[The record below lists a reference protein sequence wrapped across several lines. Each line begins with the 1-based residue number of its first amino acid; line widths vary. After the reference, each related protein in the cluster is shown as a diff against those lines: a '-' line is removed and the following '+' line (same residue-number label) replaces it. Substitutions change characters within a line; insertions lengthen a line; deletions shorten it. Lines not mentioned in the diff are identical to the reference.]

1 MMNFL
6 CKNKKHRFHPFSIS
20 LSVILVLYSLNTWS
34 QGVIQMP
41 EVKEVPDLERESL
54 LLDMDIP
61 AVRDRDPDPEAGER
75 LNIKEFRLQGIVEY
89 PALGITREAIQQR
102 VETIRFDLMREGLV
116 TDFGDFTLDELGEIG
131 GLVRDIERD
140 TPAEHVGPL
149 EVQKFVFLVRDQ
161 MRRRGVTVGMIESV
175 ALEIT
180 NFYRERGFILAKA
193 FIPKQQVRDGI
204 VAITLLLGELGEVK
218 VEDNKRVSENLI
230 KQPFKRDI
238 NKPVTNN
245 RIDESLY
252 LVNDIPGVR
261 AQGFFSPGA
270 QVGDTL
276 LTTKILEEKWTTFNL
291 RIDNHGSEN
300 TSENRAYADV
310 YVHNP
315 LGIGDEIHASI
326 LNSYNP
332 DNSTYGSLRYSSF
345 IFSPRVRGSLGYSTN
360 DFVSRNLQG
369 SSDSFFSGEST
380 VTDVRL
386 SYHFKRGRTRNFS
399 TDVSYSDIDTSLDTN
414 VGSST
419 RELVEKVSLGFN
431 FDILNEKRRELYIG
445 NFSLHNAE
453 TFENG
458 FFGDVTSDELFATF
472 DLSMITFFKVPFTGV
487 NSRALFKTS
496 MQYAGESLS
505 NLNQLNLTGP
515 SRLRAFG
522 VNGLQAD
529 DAIYLG
535 ADWIFNLPQDF
546 MSKMLGSS
554 LRNAFQPYVFI
565 DGAYGVINPITEND
579 EEIVG
584 RLANIGVGLRASFL
598 GFNGS
603 LAVSKVITDD
613 IDFTEV
619 ETPRSNIYFELQY
632 TF

>member
-1 MMNFL
+1 MKVFY
-6 CKNKKHRFHPFSIS
+6 KNKIVRLFTQSIS
-20 LSVILVLYSLNTWS
+20 FVVILFFFSANTLS

-41 EVKEVPDLERESL
+41 KVEDVPDLERESL

-61 AVRDRDPDPEAGER
+61 AVRDRDPDPQAGAR

-89 PALGITREAIQQR
+89 PELGITREAIQQR

-131 GLVRDIERD
+131 SLVRDIEKD

-238 NKPVTNN
+238 NQPITNN

-261 AQGFFSPGA
+261 AQGFFSPGT

-276 LTTKILEEKWTTFNL
+276 LTTKILEEKWATFNV
-291 RIDNHGSEN
+291 RVDNHGSEN

-315 LGIGDEIHASI
+315 LGIGDEIHLSI
-326 LNSYNP
+326 LNSFSP
-332 DNSTYGSLRYSSF
+332 DNSTFGSLRYNSF

-380 VTDVRL
+380 VTDARL
-386 SYHFKRGRTRNFS
+386 SYHFKRGRIRNFS
-399 TDVSYSDIDTSLDTN
+399 MDLSYSDIDTSLDTS
-414 VGSST
+414 VGSAT

-431 FDILNEKRRELYIG
+431 FDVLNEKRRELYIG
-445 NFSLHNAE
+445 NFSLHSAE

-458 FFGDVTSDELFATF
+458 FFGDVTDDELFATF
-472 DLSMITFFKVPFTGV
+472 DLSMLTFFKVPFTNI
-487 NSRALFKTS
+487 NSRALFKNS
-496 MQYAGESLS
+496 IQYAGESLS

-515 SRLRAFG
+515 SRTRAFG

-535 ADWIFNLPQDF
+535 VDWIFNLPQGF
-546 MSKMLGSS
+546 MSKLFGASF
-554 LRNAFQPYVFI
+554 RNALQPYLFV
-565 DGAYGVINPITEND
+565 DGAYGVVNPISEND
-579 EEIVG
+579 QEIIG
-584 RLANIGVGLRASFL
+584 RLSNIGVGLRASFKGL
-598 GFNGS
+598 SGS
-603 LAVSKVITDD
+603 LSVSEVITDD
-613 IDFTEV
+613 VDESEID
-619 ETPRSNIYFELQY
+619 TPRSSVYFELQY